1 MQPLICARSMGLP
14 RSPPNAA
21 LRRSK
26 FPTFF
31 PHIFDLEQAAHNQA
45 YCDDFLARL
54 AKKLERRKN
63 LYFTRRSSLLE
74 RRVGATGSKAAS
86 AILDLSI
93 AARRIAESEFRIEP
107 WACDHAAS

>member
-1 MQPLICARSMGLP
+1 MSGVPDLPIPWADIGKSAGGACQGTPKPCAQSGVYLGMGVVDEDANSMLP
-14 RSPPNAA
+14 PYG
-21 LRRSK
+21 
-26 FPTFF
+26 
-31 PHIFDLEQAAHNQA
+31 Q
-45 YCDDFLARL
+45 
-54 AKKLERRKN
+54 KLERRKN
-63 LYFTRRSSLLE
+63 LYLTGRSSLPE

>member
-1 MQPLICARSMGLP
+1 MAGAGTHDILVPLAKPISERFAKRG
-14 RSPPNAA
+14 
-21 LRRSK
+21 
-26 FPTFF
+26 
-31 PHIFDLEQAAHNQA
+31 
-45 YCDDFLARL
+45 RL

-74 RRVGATGSKAAS
+74 RRIGATGSKAAS